1 MEDGELAIG
10 FGKMQNVRWI
20 TVHGTGPCSYRYWL
34 ESLSRPSVSY
44 QATESRLRKYA
55 FEWVKNFGVKGWEKP
70 FELRAPELRG
80 LRGLGLGLK
89 RRWAGFG

>member
-55 FEWVKNFGVKGWEKP
+55 FEWVKNFGV
-70 FELRAPELRG
+70 
-80 LRGLGLGLK
+80 
-89 RRWAGFG
+89 

>member
-10 FGKMQNVRWI
+10 FGKMQNVRCI

-55 FEWVKNFGVKGWEKP
+55 FEWVKNFGVKWWEKP

>member
-1 MEDGELAIG
+1 MVDGELAIG

-55 FEWVKNFGVKGWEKP
+55 FEWVKNFVVKGWEKP